1 MWIDTHCH
9 LDAREFG
16 GESLRVAA
24 DAGKAGV
31 SMIVIP
37 AIDVANFDAVARL
50 AATAPNASY
59 GLGIHPICVPQ
70 AGEDDLATLRS
81 RVTAAMADP
90 NFVAIGEVGLDFF
103 LPHLAE
109 PAMREKQVYFF
120 REQLKIAREFGL
132 PILTHVRKSQDQ
144 VLKHIRQIPP
154 AGGIAHAFNG
164 SFQQAQGYIDIGFKL
179 GFGGNLTFTRAL
191 QIRRLAEQLPLSAIV
206 METDAPDIAP
216 HWLHPGVNTPDQV
229 PRIAEVLA
237 QLRGIGLDEVQAA
250 TTANAHHV
258 MPRLRALLAA

>member
-24 DAGKAGV
+24 EAGKAGV

-37 AIDVANFDAVARL
+37 AIDVANFEAVAHL

-70 AGEDDLATLRS
+70 AGEADLATLRS
-81 RVTAAMADP
+81 RVAAAMADP

-103 LPHLAE
+103 LPQLAE

-191 QIRRLAEQLPLSAIV
+191 QIRRLAGQLPLSAIV

-216 HWLHPGVNTPDQV
+216 QWLHPGVNTPDQV

-237 QLRGIGLDEVQAA
+237 QLRGIGLDEVQAV